1 MFYLHSED
9 FDTKETLPGNRSA
22 NSFLPISKE
31 FGSKTK
37 YSKRS
42 LILEV
47 CKKVHWYTY
56 KLSNILLNSHVLHFY
71 VKMVYSI
78 VFFCKYIKQAFFY
91 FNFFYF
97 RNTDYIPVSIK
108 DFLESK
114 GERFDH

>member
-1 MFYLHSED
+1 MFYLYSED
-9 FDTKETLPGNRSA
+9 FDTKETIPGNRSA

-78 VFFCKYIKQAFFY
+78 VFFVSISNRLFLF
-91 FNFFYF
+91 FFYF